1 MSTAQ
6 KLGMGV
12 ITVALVATLVL
23 PGRQT
28 PSVLN
33 AATSF
38 TTGTLSTAMG
48 TSSGAQ
54 S

>member
-1 MSTAQ
+1 MPTAQ
-6 KLGMGV
+6 KLGMAV

-28 PSVLN
+28 PAVLN
-33 AATSF
+33 AFTGF

-48 TSSGAQ
+48 TSSGVK

>member
-1 MSTAQ
+1 VSTAQ

-23 PGRQT
+23 PGRIT
-28 PSVLN
+28 PQVLN
-33 AATSF
+33 SATAF

-48 TSSGAQ
+48 TSSGVK